1 MRIQVTINSTKTS
14 TTERKI
20 KMDLL
25 MTVLLLLVCLL
36 ISNIIS
42 HYIPFIPTALTQIA
56 FGIIIA
62 FVFRNISFS
71 IETNWF
77 LLLFVAPLLYN
88 DGRHFPREE
97 LWKMRASILGNALPL
112 VLLTTI
118 AGGYFIYWMIP
129 NIPLAAAFALAA
141 ILSPTDPVAVNG
153 IAKRIHIPEK
163 VLKLVRGESLINDA
177 SGLVA
182 FNYAVAAVVTG
193 YFSLREAIFNLTY
206 MFLAGA
212 VLGLIL
218 GLLITLIRYTLR
230 KKGIND
236 VIFHSLLQILTPFI
250 IFIITEELF
259 HASGVI
265 AVVVAGIVHS
275 VVRERTETMMAQ
287 EQILTENIWSIV
299 LFILNGI
306 VFLLLGLNIPS
317 SMLETVAD
325 PNIGNWLAIGYVIAI
340 GFVILA
346 IRFVW
351 SYLFSYYEYHFK
363 KINSTT
369 KPNFKTALIISLTG
383 VRGTVTMAGVLSIPF
398 FLASGEVF
406 PEHSLIL
413 FLAAGVILFTL
424 ILATAILPLLS
435 KVDLAKG
442 DTINYLNL
450 NEAKSKLLLAAIKKI
465 KLEIN
470 EENQSVAYELMDEY
484 KIGFKRIQY
493 KQNSIER
500 DTSYYQKKIT
510 EVRLMALKSERK
522 YIHELME
529 SNGMTEDVFD
539 VFERSLDYRAEALSI
554 NLHSGALYLIGK
566 IIREWKHFS
575 GHYRK
580 NEETKL
586 AKLRIGKDIQLKSL
600 EAALQHLEKYAKEHE
615 RTDIVFVVISD
626 YKTMI
631 NRLKRPTSI
640 FNEKNEE
647 QKEELRIKV
656 MDIQRSEI
664 NGMYES
670 GKIVRETTTELRK
683 YINYIESVILNKY
696 VE

>member
-1 MRIQVTINSTKTS
+1 
-14 TTERKI
+14 
-20 KMDLL
+20 MDLL
-25 MTVLLLLVCLL
+25 MTVILLLVCLL

-42 HYIPFIPTALTQIA
+42 HYIPSIPTALTQIA

-62 FVFRNISFS
+62 LVFKDISFE
-71 IETNWF
+71 IETDWF
-77 LLLFVAPLLYN
+77 LLLFVAPILYN
-88 DGRHFPREE
+88 DGSHFPREK
-97 LWKMRASILGNALPL
+97 LWKMRASIFGNALVL

-163 VLKLVRGESLINDA
+163 ILNLVRGESLINDA

-182 FNYAVAAVVTG
+182 FNYAVLAVVTG
-193 YFSLREAIFNLTY
+193 YFSLRQAIFNFTY

-212 VLGLIL
+212 ILGLIL

-250 IFIITEELF
+250 IYIITEELL

-275 VVRERTETMMAQ
+275 LVRERTETLMAQ
-287 EQILTENIWSIV
+287 EQVLTENIWSIV

-317 SMLETVAD
+317 SMVETVAD
-325 PNIGNWLAIGYVIAI
+325 PNIGNWLAIGYVISI
-340 GFVILA
+340 GFVILG
-346 IRFVW
+346 IRFIW
-351 SYLFSYYEYHFK
+351 SYLFSHYEYRFK
-363 KINSTT
+363 KLNNTT
-369 KPNFKTALIISLTG
+369 KPNFKTTLIISLTG

-398 FLASGEVF
+398 FLASGEAF

-424 ILATAILPLLS
+424 ILATAFLPTLV
-435 KVDLAKG
+435 KGDLAEG
-442 DTINYLNL
+442 DTVNQIDLNQ
-450 NEAKSKLLLAAIKKI
+450 AKSKLLLAAIKKI
-465 KLEIN
+465 RLEIN
-470 EENQSVAYELMDEY
+470 EENASVAYELIDEY
-484 KIGFKRIQY
+484 KVTFKKIQY
-493 KQNSIER
+493 KQNSIKQ
-500 DTSYYQKKIT
+500 DANSYQQKIT
-510 EVRLMALKSERK
+510 ELRLMALKTERK
-522 YIHELME
+522 YIHEVMKK
-529 SNGMTEDVFD
+529 NGMHDD
-539 VFERSLDYRAEALSI
+539 VFEAFEKSLDYRKQALSG
-554 NLHSGALYLIGK
+554 NLRSGTLYIIGK
-566 IIREWKHFS
+566 IIIEWKRFS
-575 GHYRK
+575 GHSREK
-580 NEETKL
+580 EETKL
-586 AKLRIGKDIQLKSL
+586 ANLRLGKDIQLNAL
-600 EAALQHLEKYAKEHE
+600 GVALQHLEKYAKEHE

-626 YKTMI
+626 YKSMI
-631 NRLKRPTSI
+631 NRLKRPTAR
-640 FNEKNEE
+640 FNEKSEE

-664 NGMYES
+664 NVMYES
-670 GKIVRETTTELRK
+670 GEISRVKATELRK
-683 YINYIESVILNKY
+683 YVNYIESVILHK
-696 VE
+696 